1 MWLFDFLPDFIS
13 IFLINIVLIV
23 GLIATFSS
31 YFIQYIPV
39 VTPYASIIKTGGI
52 ILLIIGAYLHGRYD
66 NEQVWQDKVTALEA
80 KVKASEQQSKDAN
93 ERITDLLNEKTKA
106 VKEKQIVIQEKIK
119 EVATK
124 IDSECRVSPDVIE
137 ILNNSAIRK

>member
-13 IFLINIVLIV
+13 IFLINIVLVI

-39 VTPYASIIKTGGI
+39 VTPYASLIKTGGI

-66 NEQVWQDKVTALEA
+66 NDQVWQDKVTALEA
-80 KVKASEQQSKDAN
+80 KVKVSEQQSKDAN
-93 ERITDLLNEKTKA
+93 DRISDLLNEKTK
-106 VKEKQIVIQEKIK
+106 VIKEKQIVIQERIK
-119 EVATK
+119 EVAVK
-124 IDSECRVSPDVIE
+124 IDAECKVSPEVID
-137 ILNNSAIRK
+137 ILNNSARRK